1 MGYAVHPASL
11 TRYHDHALAPHVQAL
26 RDLERSHADQALPAF
41 PQGLAANGTA
51 DLFKT
56 VNDRLGRVLGDAVQH
71 AASSQTRLA
80 ETTRRYSGAEAVNLS
95 YFTGGA
101 PDSGTVATP
110 PLPALDGPSSPSST
124 TEDPQDLLALL
135 RAGIERLTSTVAPLG
150 GLSLVRPVIDQLRA
164 NAVDP
169 RHYDTAASAHAAHA
183 RHISALKSRLDES
196 AKATVS
202 WNGAARDGFET
213 DRRRHLAIL
222 DDAEAHSRTLSAA
235 YGEMATTMRRFLSHA
250 ALAIAAFLSAFAVTL
265 FISHFFESALFVC
278 LAEIAA
284 FVLYLAGW
292 LVVRLVDMAQTV
304 RKTLAA

>member
-1 MGYAVHPASL
+1 M
-11 TRYHDHALAPHVQAL
+11 
-26 RDLERSHADQALPAF
+26 
-41 PQGLAANGTA
+41 
-51 DLFKT
+51 
-56 VNDRLGRVLGDAVQH
+56 
-71 AASSQTRLA
+71 
-80 ETTRRYSGAEAVNLS
+80 
-95 YFTGGA
+95 
-101 PDSGTVATP
+101 
-110 PLPALDGPSSPSST
+110 
-124 TEDPQDLLALL
+124 
-135 RAGIERLTSTVAPLG
+135 
-150 GLSLVRPVIDQLRA
+150 
-164 NAVDP
+164 
-169 RHYDTAASAHAAHA
+169 
-183 RHISALKSRLDES
+183 
-196 AKATVS
+196 S

-304 RKTLAA
+304 RRTLAA